1 MKNTIIELYG
11 KYKNDGVSEAAAQLT
26 YYLILSIFPFII
38 TLLQIIK
45 FTPLGDLN
53 VVEGLLVNLPLETQ
67 EILTGIIKDV
77 LSSSGTT
84 LLSIGIIGAL
94 WSASNG
100 LMSLIKAVNRAY
112 DLSESR
118 PYWKLK
124 LLSIVMTLA
133 LIVVILLSL
142 TVNVFEALI
151 FNNFIVGYF
160 PNSELIFSLVQG
172 AVVIL
177 SIMIILSLLYK
188 FSPSLKK
195 NVNVTFKQSFP
206 GGVFATLGILISSK
220 LFSLYVDNFGNYSK
234 VYGSIGGIIVLLIW
248 LYITSI
254 IIVMG
259 AELNSIFMN
268 RKEDKSSP
276 LTSEVSEGKEKERN
290 IETEQEKEIQEE
302 IEQETEKK
310 MPSILENDI
319 YYMNTKKPT
328 EEKISVNHDKGE
340 M

>member
-1 MKNTIIELYG
+1 M
-11 KYKNDGVSEAAAQLT
+11 SEFAAQLT

-53 VVEGLLVNLPLETQ
+53 VVEGLLINLPLETQ
-67 EILTGIIKDV
+67 ELLTSIIKDV

-84 LLSIGIIGAL
+84 LLSVGIIGAI

-124 LLSIVMTLA
+124 LLSVIMTLA
-133 LIVVILLSL
+133 LILVILLSL
-142 TVNVFEALI
+142 TVNVFETLL
-151 FNNFIVGYF
+151 FTNYIVGYF
-160 PNSELIFSLVQG
+160 PNSEFIFSLVQG
-172 AVVIL
+172 GIVIL
-177 SIMIILSLLYK
+177 SIIFILTLLYK
-188 FSPSLKK
+188 FSPSIKE
-195 NVNVTFKQSFP
+195 NVNITFKQSFP
-206 GGVFATLGILISSK
+206 GGVFAALGILVSSK

-248 LYITSI
+248 LYLTSI

-268 RKEDKSSP
+268 RKKEIENP
-276 LTSEVSEGKEKERN
+276 LTTESKEIKDVDRGTEL
-290 IETEQEKEIQEE
+290 EQETK
-302 IEQETEKK
+302 QETEKK
-310 MPSILENDI
+310 NPSILENEI
-319 YYMNTKKPT
+319 YYLNAKIP
-328 EEKISVNHDKGE
+328 EEKKVSITQDRDKGKI
-340 M
+340 

>member
-1 MKNTIIELYG
+1 MKQTLKELFG
-11 KYKNDGVSEAAAQLT
+11 KYKNDGVSEVAAQLT

-38 TLLQIIK
+38 TLLQIIR

-53 VVEGLLVNLPLETQ
+53 VVEGLLINLPLETQ
-67 EILTGIIKDV
+67 ELLTSIIKDV

-84 LLSIGIIGAL
+84 LLSIGVVGAI

-124 LLSIVMTLA
+124 LLSVVMTLA

-142 TVNVFEALI
+142 TVNVFESLL
-151 FNNFIVGYF
+151 FNNYIVGYF
-160 PNSELIFSLVQG
+160 PNSEFIFSLVQG
-172 AVVIL
+172 GIVIL
-177 SIMIILSLLYK
+177 SIIFILTLLYK
-188 FSPSLKK
+188 FSPSIKE
-195 NVNVTFKQSFP
+195 NVNITFKESFP
-206 GGVFATLGILISSK
+206 GGIFAALGILVSSK

-248 LYITSI
+248 LYLTSI

-268 RKEDKSSP
+268 RKRDKNNP
-276 LTSEVSEGKEKERN
+276 LTSELSEDEDMDRN
-290 IETEQEKEIQEE
+290 TDPEQEETK
-302 IEQETEKK
+302 QETEKK
-310 MPSILENDI
+310 NPSILENEI
-319 YYMNTKKPT
+319 YYMNTKNPSKD
-328 EEKISVNHDKGE
+328 KLSVNNDKGDL
-340 M
+340 

>member
-11 KYKNDGVSEAAAQLT
+11 KYKNDGVSEVAAQLT

-67 EILTGIIKDV
+67 EVLTGIIKDV

-84 LLSIGIIGAL
+84 LLSVGIIGAI

-124 LLSIVMTLA
+124 LLSVVMTLA

-142 TVNVFEALI
+142 TINVFETLL
-151 FNNFIVGYF
+151 FTNYIVGYF

-172 AVVIL
+172 AIVIL
-177 SIMIILSLLYK
+177 SIILILTLLYK
-188 FSPSLKK
+188 FSPSIKEE
-195 NVNVTFKQSFP
+195 VNITFKQSFP
-206 GGVFATLGILISSK
+206 GGVFAAFGILVSSK

-248 LYITSI
+248 LYLTSI

-268 RKEDKSSP
+268 RKKDKENALNSELNEDKD
-276 LTSEVSEGKEKERN
+276 VDRN
-290 IETEQEKEIQEE
+290 TEPVQEE
-302 IEQETEKK
+302 TKQETEKK
-310 MPSILENDI
+310 NPSILENEI
-319 YYMNTKKPT
+319 YYMNTKKT
-328 EEKISVNHDKGE
+328 SKDRVTINHGKGDL
-340 M
+340 